1 MGVSRNVFTF
11 HNFVEAEKPTER
23 NETPLTKK
31 NGGQMINKM
40 KPVITTKRVLL
51 EQVDNMFDGI
61 DGDIADVFKIA
72 INNAINKTAHDINYD
87 IINKGAFVGFGG
99 KK

>member
-1 MGVSRNVFTF
+1 MIDNKKEVDT
-11 HNFVEAEKPTER
+11 
-23 NETPLTKK
+23 TKK
-31 NGGQMINKM
+31 
-40 KPVITTKRVLL
+40 VLL

-61 DGDIADVFKIA
+61 DGNIADVFKIA
-72 INNAINKTAHDINYD
+72 IDNAINHTAHEINYD

>member
-1 MGVSRNVFTF
+1 MINNKKEVNT
-11 HNFVEAEKPTER
+11 
-23 NETPLTKK
+23 TKK
-31 NGGQMINKM
+31 
-40 KPVITTKRVLL
+40 VLL

-61 DGDIADVFKIA
+61 DGNIADVFKIA
-72 INNAINKTAHDINYD
+72 IDNAINHTAHEINYD

>member
-1 MGVSRNVFTF
+1 MFN
-11 HNFVEAEKPTER
+11 KQ
-23 NETPLTKK
+23 K
-31 NGGQMINKM
+31 NGGQMINNK
-40 KPVITTKRVLL
+40 KEVNTTKKVLL

-61 DGDIADVFKIA
+61 DGNIADVFKIA
-72 INNAINKTAHDINYD
+72 IDNAINHTAHEINYD

>member
-1 MGVSRNVFTF
+1 
-11 HNFVEAEKPTER
+11 
-23 NETPLTKK
+23 
-31 NGGQMINKM
+31 MITNKD
-40 KPVITTKRVLL
+40 KVKTTRRVLL

-72 INNAINKTAHDINYD
+72 IDNAINKTAYNVNYD
-87 IINKGAFVGFGG
+87 IINKGAFVGYGG

>member
-1 MGVSRNVFTF
+1 
-11 HNFVEAEKPTER
+11 
-23 NETPLTKK
+23 
-31 NGGQMINKM
+31 MINKM

-72 INNAINKTAHDINYD
+72 IDNAINHTAHEINYD

>member
-1 MGVSRNVFTF
+1 MIDN
-11 HNFVEAEKPTER
+11 
-23 NETPLTKK
+23 KK
-31 NGGQMINKM
+31 EVNATRK
-40 KPVITTKRVLL
+40 VLL

-61 DGDIADVFKIA
+61 DGNIADVFKIA
-72 INNAINKTAHDINYD
+72 IDNAINHTAHEINYD